1 MIHLEHITIHY
12 GKQVVIEDLH
22 WDIAPGTHGLVGL
35 NGSGKTTLING
46 IYGLKVP
53 SGGTLHFNGRPLTQ
67 QDIAYLETTNFFYSR
82 ITGREYLALFKR
94 THPTFDIDGWNQLFD
109 LPLDRYTEQY
119 STGMKKKL
127 AFLGIIALIGSNQR
141 RIILGAMLATAF
153 LSMWISNTATSVMM
167 LPIAMAI
174 ATQINDNP
182 ATAENERTVF
192 GKALMLSIAYSASIG
207 GMASLIGT
215 PVNGVLVGQVKTVY
229 GYEIGFVDWFR
240 IGFPV
245 AAVLLVICWYYLT
258 RVAFRIGEGSIAG
271 GQAEIARLRRAQGPI
286 TAEEVKVL
294 VVFLLTALAWIFRK
308 SVLAELVP
316 GINDAVIAM
325 LGAIALFL
333 LPGRTAGQPLLTWAE
348 AVRLPWGVVLL
359 LGGGFA
365 LAAGFTAGG
374 LGEYVGENLS
384 VPDAV
389 GGLIIVLAVVAGV
402 NFFTE
407 ITSNVATTSMLLPVL
422 AVAAGALNMTGSELM
437 IPATL
442 AATCAFMLPVATP
455 PNAVVFGSGYLTIP
469 DMARAG
475 FRMNVI
481 SIIIISLFCYF
492 GLPLISSFSF

>member
-1 MIHLEHITIHY
+1 MNVRRFGLIAGPLAFTMILLLLRPAGLSTAGVAVLATTAWMAIWWTTEAVSIAVTALLPIVLFPLTGVLTAAEVTKSYGHY
-12 GKQVVIEDLH
+12 LVFLFLGGFIIAMAVERWDLH
-22 WDIAPGTHGLVGL
+22 RRIA
-35 NGSGKTTLING
+35 
-46 IYGLKVP
+46 
-53 SGGTLHFNGRPLTQ
+53 
-67 QDIAYLETTNFFYSR
+67 
-82 ITGREYLALFKR
+82 
-94 THPTFDIDGWNQLFD
+94 
-109 LPLDRYTEQY
+109 
-119 STGMKKKL
+119 
-127 AFLGIIALIGSNQR
+127 LGIIALIGSNQR

>member
-1 MIHLEHITIHY
+1 MNVRRFGLIAGPLAFTMILLLLRPAGLSTAGVAVLATTAWMAIWWTTEAVSIAVTALLPIVLFPLTGVLPAAEVTKSYGHY
-12 GKQVVIEDLH
+12 LVFLFLGGFIIAMAVERWDLH
-22 WDIAPGTHGLVGL
+22 RRIA
-35 NGSGKTTLING
+35 
-46 IYGLKVP
+46 
-53 SGGTLHFNGRPLTQ
+53 
-67 QDIAYLETTNFFYSR
+67 
-82 ITGREYLALFKR
+82 
-94 THPTFDIDGWNQLFD
+94 
-109 LPLDRYTEQY
+109 
-119 STGMKKKL
+119 
-127 AFLGIIALIGSNQR
+127 LGIIALIGSNQR

-389 GGLIIVLAVVAGV
+389 GGLVIVLAVVAGV